1 MSENSTAG
9 QRRLLV
15 SLAHPDDES
24 FGMAGTIIRYVSEG
38 VSTSLICATNGDAGV
53 SDPKFLQG
61 YASMSELRLAELQCA
76 AETLGFERVFAL
88 GYRDSGMDGTDDN
101 QHPDSLYQADLD
113 EVTGRVVE
121 VIRQMRP
128 QVIVTFDPYGG
139 YGHPDHIVMHR
150 ATTEAF
156 ELAGLATA
164 YPEQIE
170 AGLEPYQPQKL
181 YFRTRSRFVTRYL
194 VRLMPLFGQDPRHV
208 GRNNDI
214 DLVEIAEHEFPIH
227 ARINTRAYQEQAA
240 QAVNCHASQLGG
252 FSTPSVLQRVQALL
266 MSPSIDTYM
275 RAKPPVNG
283 DRVRE
288 TDLFA
293 GVSLDGTVG

>member
-1 MSENSTAG
+1 MSDNATMR
-9 QRRLLV
+9 QKRLLV

-24 FGMAGTIIRYVSEG
+24 FGMAGTIVKYVQEG
-38 VSTSLICATNGDAGV
+38 THTSLICATNGDAGV
-53 SDPKFLQG
+53 SDPEFLQG
-61 YASMSELRLAELQCA
+61 YPSMTELRLAELHCA
-76 AETLGFERVFAL
+76 AETLGFERVFAF
-88 GYRDSGMDGTDDN
+88 GYRDSGMEGSADN
-101 QHPDSLYQADLD
+101 QHPDSLYQADPG

-128 QVIVTFDPYGG
+128 QVVVTFDPYGG
-139 YGHPDHIVMHR
+139 YGHPDHLVMHR
-150 ATTEAF
+150 ATTRAF
-156 ELAGLATA
+156 DLAGQADA
-164 YPEQIE
+164 YPEQIA

-181 YFRTRSRFVTRYL
+181 YYRTRSHTLTKYM
-194 VRLMPLFGQDPRHV
+194 VRLMPLFGQDPRRM

-214 DLVEIAEHEFPIH
+214 DMVEIAEHSYPIH
-227 ARINTRAYQEQAA
+227 ARINTGAYREQAE
-240 QAVNCHASQLGG
+240 QAVKCHASQLGG
-252 FSTPSVLQRVQALL
+252 FSTPSLLQRVQTLL

-293 GVSLDGTVG
+293 DVVLD